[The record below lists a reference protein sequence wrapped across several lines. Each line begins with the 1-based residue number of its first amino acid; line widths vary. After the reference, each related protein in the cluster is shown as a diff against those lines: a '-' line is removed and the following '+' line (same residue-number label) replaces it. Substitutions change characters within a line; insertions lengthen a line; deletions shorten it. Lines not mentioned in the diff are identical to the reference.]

1 MVSCKYNNCCHF
13 SLHASPSLV
22 ARKEKTIL
30 RTVCPMG
37 GEVEQCIH
45 VLRMTLSGPKLDF
58 KVFFTSFL
66 LIYISKDHHRPENR
80 QGEETTA

>member
-1 MVSCKYNNCCHF
+1 MVSCKYKNCCHF

-22 ARKEKTIL
+22 ARKEKKIL

-37 GEVEQCIH
+37 GEVEQF
-45 VLRMTLSGPKLDF
+45 RMTLSGPKLDF

>member
-1 MVSCKYNNCCHF
+1 
-13 SLHASPSLV
+13 
-22 ARKEKTIL
+22 
-30 RTVCPMG
+30 MG

-66 LIYISKDHHRPENR
+66 LIYISKDHHRPETGKEKKPPRDWRCQFLSLFNCVLFFVLIIINR
-80 QGEETTA
+80 VQFRVNTYL